1 MSEQSEQPS
10 QVVER
15 APVDKKVLATQCSGT
30 VKWFNVRNGYGFVN
44 RDDNKED
51 VFIHQTAII
60 KNNPKKYLRS
70 VGDGEQVEFDV
81 VEGEKGLPE
90 AANVTGPGGEPVKGS
105 KYAADRRRFR
115 PRYRPRP
122 KERPSESNENPDEP
136 SETGSPEGQE
146 NPRPR
151 RYYRRPFWMR
161 RGPRKPMQEKSEG
174 DEAEKPVNG
183 EHEGEERP
191 EQRRRPR
198 RPRYRR
204 PRREQEGEVKE
215 NGVEPVEGEER
226 EQPQRPVKP
235 RKPRYRQR
243 RPRDGDGETVQQ
255 NGEAPRE
262 YDEEGGERPPRRRRP
277 RNRPNRPR
285 RPKVVDNAEPGA
297 QQGVAE
303 QPAAVESAPK
313 PAAPPADHDAVVKAE

>member
-122 KERPSESNENPDEP
+122 KE
-136 SETGSPEGQE
+136 
-146 NPRPR
+146 
-151 RYYRRPFWMR
+151 
-161 RGPRKPMQEKSEG
+161 EKSEG

-297 QQGVAE
+297 QQQGVAE